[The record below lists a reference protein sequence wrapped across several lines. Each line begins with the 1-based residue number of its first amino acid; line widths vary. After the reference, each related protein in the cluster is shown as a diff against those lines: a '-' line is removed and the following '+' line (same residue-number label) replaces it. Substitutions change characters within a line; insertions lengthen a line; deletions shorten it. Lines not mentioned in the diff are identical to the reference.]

1 MTKYQN
7 LALTLKNEIQSGLYH
22 ESERIPSLREI
33 QNMKDCSLTTAKEA
47 YRILEEEGLI
57 EAKPQSG
64 YFVRKNIRETLAG
77 PRNHLFETVSKDDR
91 IQTIMRDV
99 MNPKLLP
106 FGAAIP
112 EDSFLPLSQLI
123 SGFKTALL
131 YKDMHKYGDLE
142 GFAGLREKIAQITS
156 RNGFPLSMEN
166 ILITNGC
173 TESLSLSLQSCTNP
187 GDTIL
192 VPSPTYVGI
201 FQIVETLKL
210 KLIEIPYRKEI
221 GLDISEI
228 KRLCRKH
235 KPKAIIITANFNN
248 PNGVLLN
255 ETTKQEL
262 ADIFQSEK
270 ISLIEDDMY
279 GDLHWGKTRPRPLI
293 SYMSFSKSSP
303 PSFICSS
310 FSKTIA
316 PGIRIGWIGSKN
328 SLKTVSKI
336 ARAYKISHNLPTQ
349 IAVFEY
355 LKKHSYEKHLNSLR
369 RTFAS
374 NFLLWSDALQTASEG
389 NLEIDVPKGGLV
401 LWAKTNTDTQKLL
414 SETKKKGIIFAP
426 GILFGVSGQ
435 WKDCLRL
442 NLALVWRKEVEKT
455 LSDLGKT
462 AKGKNKNDYKS

>member
-1 MTKYQN
+1 MTKYEN
-7 LALTLKNEIQSGLYH
+7 LAKSLKNEIQSGLYK

-33 QNMKDCSLTTAKEA
+33 QDLKDCSLTTAREA

-57 EAKPQSG
+57 EVKPQSG
-64 YFVRKNIRETLAG
+64 YFVRRNIEEKISG
-77 PRNHLFETVSKDDR
+77 PQNRIFETVSADDR
-91 IQTIMRDV
+91 IQMIMRDV

-112 EDSFLPLSQLI
+112 EDKFLPLPQLI
-123 SGFKTALL
+123 AGFKTALL

-142 GFAGLREKIAQITS
+142 GFAGLREKIARMS
-156 RNGFPLSMEN
+156 GRNGFQLSMEN

-173 TESLSLSLQSCTNP
+173 TESLSISLQSCTNP
-187 GDTIL
+187 GDTVL

-228 KRLCRKH
+228 KRLCKRH
-235 KPKAIIITANFNN
+235 RPKAIIITANFNN

-255 ETTKQEL
+255 DNTKQEL
-262 ADIFQSEK
+262 ANILQSEK
-270 ISLIEDDMY
+270 IALVEDDMY

-293 SYMSFSKSSP
+293 SYMNFSKSTP
-303 PSFICSS
+303 PSFLCSS

-336 ARAYKISHNLPTQ
+336 ARAFKISHNLPTQ

-355 LKKHSYEKHLNSLR
+355 LKKQSYDRHLISLR
-369 RTFAS
+369 KSFA
-374 NFLLWSDALQTASEG
+374 NHFQLWSKTLQTASDG
-389 NLEIDVPKGGLV
+389 NLEIDIPEGGFV
-401 LWAKTNTDTQKLL
+401 LWAKTNSNTQKLL
-414 SETKKKGIIFAP
+414 IETQKKGVIFAP
-426 GILFGVSGQ
+426 GVIFGVSDQ
-435 WKDCLRL
+435 WKNFFRL
-442 NLALVWRKEVEKT
+442 NLALVWRKEVEEA
-455 LSDLGKT
+455 LFDLGKMMRQ
-462 AKGKNKNDYKS
+462 KKSKK